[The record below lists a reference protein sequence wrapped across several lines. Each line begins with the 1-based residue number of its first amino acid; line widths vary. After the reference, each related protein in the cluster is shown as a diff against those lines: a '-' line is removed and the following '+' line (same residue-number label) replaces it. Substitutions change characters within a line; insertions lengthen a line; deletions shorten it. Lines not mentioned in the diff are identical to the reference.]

1 MCKSRIEGALSK
13 VKGVKKSNWNVESKM
28 LTVTFDES
36 KITLKQI
43 KQKIAD
49 AGHDTNIA

>member
-1 MCKSRIEGALSK
+1 LSK

-49 AGHDTNIA
+49 AGHDTNIV